1 MRSICSQL
9 NHEQFTYT
17 LILPNSKD
25 EYKSNFEEKLEPTE
39 FYKMMDTKP
48 IILKKKIRFQNFLL
62 NTKVNY
68 FGINKNCSKSK

>member
-9 NHEQFTYT
+9 NHEQFTNT

-48 IILKKKIRFQNFLL
+48 II
-62 NTKVNY
+62 
-68 FGINKNCSKSK
+68 